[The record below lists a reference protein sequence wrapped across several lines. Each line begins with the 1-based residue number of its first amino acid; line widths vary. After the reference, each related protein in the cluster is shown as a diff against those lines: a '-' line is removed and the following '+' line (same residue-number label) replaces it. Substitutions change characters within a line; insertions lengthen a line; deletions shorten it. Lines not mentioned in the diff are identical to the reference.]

1 MDAINP
7 SNLITIFENTHYQ
20 QLDETVL
27 RENLLLRT
35 FEEKFTEFE
44 KKLYQFFLKLK
55 ETSEDDKDFDFDYIW
70 QWLGYNNK
78 ASAIRVLQNI
88 LFKE

>member
-55 ETSEDDKDFDFDYIW
+55 
-70 QWLGYNNK
+70 
-78 ASAIRVLQNI
+78 
-88 LFKE
+88 